1 LLIIRILDNQKG
13 GINMPVVKLRERGQ
27 LTIPY
32 EYRKELGLSK
42 EDVLNVLKIG
52 DMLVLVPRQ
61 LAGDVISRKIESAMK
76 KKGLTLDNLLKNL
89 RKQRERYSRETH
101 AKTKA

>member
-1 LLIIRILDNQKG
+1 
-13 GINMPVVKLRERGQ
+13 MPVVKMRERGQ

-32 EYRKELGLSK
+32 EYRKELGLGK

-52 DMLVLVPRQ
+52 DVLILVPRQ
-61 LAGDVISRKIESAMK
+61 LAGDVVSRKIEAAMK
-76 KKGLTLDNLLKNL
+76 KKDLTLDNLLKNL
-89 RKQRERYSRETH
+89 REQRKRYSRETH

>member
-1 LLIIRILDNQKG
+1 
-13 GINMPVVKLRERGQ
+13 MPVVKLRERGQ

-32 EYRKELGLSK
+32 EYRKELGLGK

-52 DMLVLVPRQ
+52 DVLVLVPRQ
-61 LAGDVISRKIESAMK
+61 LAGDIISRKIESAMK

-89 RKQRERYSRETH
+89 REQRKRYAKETY

>member
-1 LLIIRILDNQKG
+1 
-13 GINMPVVKLRERGQ
+13 MPVVKMRERGQ

-32 EYRKELGLSK
+32 EYRKELGLGK
-42 EDVLNVLKIG
+42 EDILNVLRIG
-52 DMLVLVPRQ
+52 DVLILVPRQ
-61 LAGDVISRKIESAMK
+61 LAGDVVSRKIESEMK

-89 RKQRERYSRETH
+89 REQRKRYSKETY

>member
-1 LLIIRILDNQKG
+1 
-13 GINMPVVKLRERGQ
+13 MPVVKLRERGQ

-32 EYRKELGLSK
+32 EYRKELGLGK
-42 EDVLNVLKIG
+42 EDILNVLKIG
-52 DMLVLVPRQ
+52 DVLILVPRQ
-61 LAGDVISRKIESAMK
+61 LAGDVISRKIESEMK

-89 RKQRERYSRETH
+89 REQRKRYSKETY

>member
-1 LLIIRILDNQKG
+1 
-13 GINMPVVKLRERGQ
+13 MPVVKLRERGQ

-32 EYRKELGLSK
+32 EYRKELGLGK

-52 DMLVLVPRQ
+52 DVLILVPRH
-61 LAGDVISRKIESAMK
+61 LAGDVISRKIEREMK

-89 RKQRERYSRETH
+89 REQRKRYSKERY
-101 AKTKA
+101 AKTKT

>member
-1 LLIIRILDNQKG
+1 
-13 GINMPVVKLRERGQ
+13 MPVVKLRGRGQ

-32 EYRKELGLSK
+32 EYRKELGIGK

-52 DMLVLVPRQ
+52 DVLILVPKQ
-61 LAGDVISRKIESAMK
+61 LAGDEVSRKTEAAMK

-89 RKQRERYSRETH
+89 REQRKKYSRETY
-101 AKTKA
+101 AKAKA

>member
-1 LLIIRILDNQKG
+1 
-13 GINMPVVKLRERGQ
+13 MSVVKLRERGQ

-32 EYRKELGLSK
+32 EYRKELGLGK

-52 DMLVLVPRQ
+52 DVLILVPRQ
-61 LAGDVISRKIESAMK
+61 LAGDVISRKIESEMK

-89 RKQRERYSRETH
+89 REQRKRYSKETY

>member
-1 LLIIRILDNQKG
+1 
-13 GINMPVVKLRERGQ
+13 MPVVKLRERGQ

-32 EYRKELGLSK
+32 EYRNELGIGK

-52 DMLVLVPRQ
+52 DVLILVPKQ
-61 LAGDVISRKIESAMK
+61 LAGDVVSKKIEASMK

-89 RKQRERYSRETH
+89 REQRKKYSRETY
-101 AKTKA
+101 AKAKA

>member
-1 LLIIRILDNQKG
+1 
-13 GINMPVVKLRERGQ
+13 MPVVKLRERGQ

-32 EYRKELGLSK
+32 EYRKELGLDK
-42 EDVLNVLKIG
+42 EDMLNVLKIG
-52 DMLVLVPRQ
+52 DVLILVPRQ

-76 KKGLTLDNLLKNL
+76 KKGLTLDNILKNL
-89 RKQRERYSRETH
+89 REQRKRYSKETY